1 MKRKRWGIALE
12 VILNKEETK
21 IHADFY
27 QKFFKKLI
35 KVKDRP
41 SPIFELETISL

>member
-21 IHADFY
+21 IPADFY
-27 QKFFKKLI
+27 QNKLFKKL
-35 KVKDRP
+35 KKG
-41 SPIFELETISL
+41 